1 VVDFADLGSP
11 AVMLCYAQATQD
23 EAEPIESAI
32 RRRYPDAT
40 SLIVAHVIDLHTV
53 PGLFR
58 GVAEGIMEGES
69 EKAVRELPEGESPY
83 DHVIILPDWDGAF
96 IRAIDFGEDV
106 SNQLGAAVFAPDG
119 TLVGTA
125 QEEGITK
132 AVLTLLA
139 AVVE

>member
-58 GVAEGIMEGES
+58 GVAEGIMEGEFD
-69 EKAVRELPEGESPY
+69 KAARELPEGELPY
-83 DHVIILPDWDGAF
+83 NHVLVLPDWDGAF
-96 IRAIDFGEDV
+96 VGAVAFADDV
-106 SNQLGAAVFAPDG
+106 SKHLGVAVFTSDG
-119 TLVGTA
+119 KLAGTA
-125 QEEGITK
+125 QGAGITE
-132 AVLTLLA
+132 ATLAMLSDISG
-139 AVVE
+139 